1 MPDDLDL
8 SVFPDFDL
16 PSSLTADSSTGN
28 VDTGEVML
36 RFDFCVQFNGRPWGT
51 VPVNAPSPEL
61 ALLTMSQYMKHVLI
75 PAMVSRGY
83 PPSIFTFSAG
93 AC

>member
-1 MPDDLDL
+1 
-8 SVFPDFDL
+8 
-16 PSSLTADSSTGN
+16 
-28 VDTGEVML
+28 
-36 RFDFCVQFNGRPWGT
+36 

-61 ALLTMSQYMKHVLI
+61 ALLTMRQYMKHVLI
-75 PAMVSRGY
+75 PTMVSRGY